1 MKILRT
7 NRDLKE
13 ATNKIKNLGFVPTM
27 GSIHNGHISLIKE
40 SKLKCN
46 KTLVSIYVNPKQFNN
61 KKDFSTYPR
70 NIIKDLKILKRHKV
84 NFVFTPTT
92 REIFKEKRVKKIVL
106 PNNQKILCAKFRKG
120 HFEGVLDVM
129 DRFIKLINPKYTF
142 MGEKD
147 FQQLFLVKKFLNKKY
162 KNKIYSCKTVR
173 DKNFLAFSS
182 RNYLLSNNEINKA
195 RQISKYLIKLK
206 SSLKKNDQTHNNI
219 LIKKKELKKKFNIKI
234 DYLEIRNEKNLTTL
248 IKNKKIRLFVAYYVN
263 KVRLIDNF

>member
-13 ATNKIKNLGFVPTM
+13 AINKIKNLGFVPTM
-27 GSIHNGHISLIKE
+27 GLIHNGHISLIKE

-70 NIIKDLKILKRHKV
+70 NITKDLKILKKHKV
-84 NFVFTPTT
+84 NFVFIPSTK
-92 REIFKEKRVKKIVL
+92 EIFKEKRIKKIVL

-120 HFEGVLDVM
+120 HFEGVLGIM

-147 FQQLFLVKKFLNKKY
+147 FQQLFLVNKFIGKKY
-162 KNKIYSCKTVR
+162 KNKIYPCRTVR
-173 DKNFLAFSS
+173 DKNFLALSS
-182 RNYLLSNNEINKA
+182 RNYLLSKNELNKA
-195 RQISKYLIKLK
+195 GQIAKYLFKLK
-206 SSLKKNDQTHNNI
+206 SSLKKISQTHDNI
-219 LIKKKELKKKFNIKI
+219 LIKKKELQKKFNIKI
-234 DYLEIRNEKNLTTL
+234 DYLEVRNEKNLTALT
-248 IKNKKIRLFVAYYVN
+248 KNKKIKLFVAYYIN